1 MINVTLGEAK
11 PQEKP
16 FPKLM
21 KSNANQYTLIAL
33 FTSKNEGTVLFDD
46 NKIEEDR
53 YEIGHYS
60 IGWSMN
66 KFTDYN
72 EPITL
77 QNA

>member
-11 PQEKP
+11 PQMEKP

-21 KSNANQYTLIAL
+21 QVISKEADDFGTIVL
-33 FTSKNEGTVLFDD
+33 FLSSKNGTVVYTTSHRYYIGY
-46 NKIEEDR
+46 NCCTWIMDR
-53 YEIGHYS
+53 
-60 IGWSMN
+60 
-66 KFTDYN
+66 FTDYN

>member
-21 KSNANQYTLIAL
+21 II
-33 FTSKNEGTVLFDD
+33 TSNEGGDEGSVILFQSPGVGTTVFTN
-46 NKIEEDR
+46 NKR
-53 YEIGHYS
+53 YPIGYHCCT
-60 IGWSMN
+60 WFMER
-66 KFTDYN
+66 FTDYN